1 MIVPK
6 IYTEVIYYVLIPVF
20 IVILVFGLAMIYVAI
35 KDKKEVDL
43 NRRFK
48 MNYWSSIAGIIFGAI
63 LLTVS
68 LGFSIAFL
76 EKIYTNQ
83 LQDAYPLLVGLLYVF
98 PIVPLGF
105 LIFCVVKFV
114 KVLNHRNEIIVEVE

>member
-20 IVILVFGLAMIYVAI
+20 IVILIFGLAMIYVAI

>member
-6 IYTEVIYYVLIPVF
+6 IYTEVIYYVLIPIF
-20 IVILVFGLAMIYVAI
+20 IVILVFGIAMIVVAL

-48 MNYWSSIAGIIFGAI
+48 MNYWSSIVGIIFGAI

-76 EKIYTNQ
+76 EKIYSNQ
-83 LQDAYPLLVGLLYVF
+83 LQDTYPLLLGLLYVF
-98 PIVPLGF
+98 PVVPLGF
-105 LIFCVVKFV
+105 LIFCIVKFI

>member
-48 MNYWSSIAGIIFGAI
+48 IN
-63 LLTVS
+63 
-68 LGFSIAFL
+68 
-76 EKIYTNQ
+76 
-83 LQDAYPLLVGLLYVF
+83 
-98 PIVPLGF
+98 
-105 LIFCVVKFV
+105 
-114 KVLNHRNEIIVEVE
+114 